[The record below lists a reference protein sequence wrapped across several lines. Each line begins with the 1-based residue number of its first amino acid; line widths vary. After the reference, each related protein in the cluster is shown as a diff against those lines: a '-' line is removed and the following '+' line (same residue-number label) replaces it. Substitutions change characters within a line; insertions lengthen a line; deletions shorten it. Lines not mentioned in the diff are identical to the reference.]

1 MEQNSFKTEILKF
14 VEKLDKFSNLLTE
27 AKKRTFSE
35 ELEKSFESS
44 IEKVASLKNSIQDG
58 KLRIALVGAFS
69 DGKTST
75 VAGFLGHA
83 DSNMKIAEEE
93 SSDEVIEYKP
103 ENIDE
108 NLPPCLF
115 VDTPGLFGQKYSEK
129 CRCN

>member
-58 KLRIALVGAFS
+58 KLRIALVFVSLGFVENVFAVS
-69 DGKTST
+69 AANKTAS
-75 VAGFLGHA
+75 VL
-83 DSNMKIAEEE
+83 
-93 SSDEVIEYKP
+93 VQP
-103 ENIDE
+103 
-108 NLPPCLF
+108 
-115 VDTPGLFGQKYSEK
+115 
-129 CRCN
+129 R